1 MLKQAKNIRFIF
13 ISFRYALPLESKDF
27 FIGHMIGIF
36 LGHSNKDR
44 RHTMR
49 FLCMLMLVL
58 MHFDIY
64 GEGVV
69 SFLCLPDIPVP
80 HRIASDNTSNE
91 TQGTFEYTQLEW
103 EDSDYRRPAS
113 RLSHIGRP
121 YFHIIVFNLQE
132 PSLKQTCFHQERQL
146 LRYAHTDVCLLHCL
160 LII

>member
-1 MLKQAKNIRFIF
+1 
-13 ISFRYALPLESKDF
+13 
-27 FIGHMIGIF
+27 
-36 LGHSNKDR
+36 
-44 RHTMR
+44 MR

-64 GEGVV
+64 GQGVV

-80 HRIASDNTSNE
+80 HRLASDNTSHE

-113 RLSHIGRP
+113 RLSHIGKP
-121 YFHIIVFNLQE
+121 Y
-132 PSLKQTCFHQERQL
+132 FHQERQL
-146 LRYAHTDVCLLHCL
+146 SRYAHTDVCLLHCL